1 LIEHYKAHL
10 VAKGYHQQQG
20 LDFLETF
27 NPIFKPTTI
36 RTVLSIVVSP
46 GWCLRQIDIQNAFL
60 CGFLEEKVYMV

>member
-46 GWCLRQIDIQNAFL
+46 GWCLRQIDIEKTPFSVAFW
-60 CGFLEEKVYMV
+60 KKKST